1 MRKTITFLA
10 LALFAAS
17 PALAHAFLDHS
28 LPPVGSNLPTAPMS
42 VTIWFTQELEPAFS
56 TVEVTDQSGNR
67 VDAGDAQVDPK
78 DASILHT
85 TLKTLPPGTY
95 KVAWR
100 VVSVD
105 THPTEGT
112 FFFKVGG

>member
-1 MRKTITFLA
+1 MRKTMAFLA
-10 LALFAAS
+10 LASIAAS

-28 LPPVGSNLPTAPMS
+28 LPPVGSSLPKAPTS

-78 DASILHT
+78 DASILHA
-85 TLKTLPPGTY
+85 TLKPLPPGTY

-105 THPTEGT
+105 THPTDGT
-112 FFFKVGG
+112 FYFRVGG

>member
-1 MRKTITFLA
+1 MRKTATFLA
-10 LALFAAS
+10 LASFAAS

-28 LPPVGSNLPTAPMS
+28 LPPVGGALPTAPAG

-67 VDAGDAQVDPK
+67 VDAGDAQVDAK
-78 DASILHT
+78 DASILHA
-85 TLKTLPPGTY
+85 TLKPLPPGTY

-112 FFFKVGG
+112 FFFRVGG

>member
-1 MRKTITFLA
+1 MRKTIAILG
-10 LALFAAS
+10 LVLFAAS

-28 LPPVGSNLPTAPMS
+28 LPPVGSSLPTAPTS
-42 VTIWFTQELEPAFS
+42 VTIWFTQQLEPAFS

-67 VDAGDAQVDPK
+67 VDAADAQVDATDP
-78 DASILHT
+78 SILRA
-85 TLKTLPPGTY
+85 TLKPLPAGTY

-105 THPTEGT
+105 THPTDGS
-112 FFFKVGG
+112 FYFRVGG